1 MIQNFL
7 TVFSQVMTLFLL
19 MALGFVFNKT
29 GKLNREICKALSDII
44 VVFVAPCVIIKSFI
58 RDYNLNM
65 LKNLLI
71 AILLSC
77 VLHILM
83 IVISKMA
90 FREDEGKKRR
100 VLTFASVFSNAGF
113 ISIPLQ
119 EAILGTDGVFYGAAY
134 LAIFNIFLWSF
145 GIVEMSG
152 DKSLIT
158 PKKLLVSPGI
168 IGILIGVIL
177 FAFSIKPP
185 MVITSVIGHI
195 SALNLPIPMFI
206 VGYYIAE
213 TDIFR
218 AIKNSKLYL
227 CLFLRLILYPIA
239 ALLLFKLLNIDNML
253 AVSLILSV
261 CAPVG
266 ATATM
271 FSEKFDGDTA
281 LSVELVSISTLF
293 SLITMPIITAFCQTI
308 F

>member
-7 TVFSQVMTLFLL
+7 TVFGQVMILFLL

-29 GKLNREICKALSDII
+29 GKLNRETCKALSDII

-58 RDYNLNM
+58 RDYNPDM
-65 LKNLLI
+65 LKNLII
-71 AILLSC
+71 AIVLSAI
-77 VLHILM
+77 LHIAM
-83 IVISKMA
+83 IVISKLA
-90 FREDEGKKRR
+90 FCKDEDKKRR

-113 ISIPLQ
+113 IALPLQ

-134 LAIFNIFLWSF
+134 VAVFNIVLWSF

-158 PKKLLVSPGI
+158 PKKLLISPGI
-168 IGILIGVIL
+168 IGVVVGVIL
-177 FAFSIKPP
+177 FVFSIKPP

-195 SALNLPIPMFI
+195 SALNLPIPMFV
-206 VGYYIAE
+206 VGYYLAQ
-213 TDIFR
+213 TDIFK
-218 AIKNSKLYL
+218 ALKNSKLYL
-227 CLFLRLILYPIA
+227 CLFLRLILYPIG
-239 ALLLFKLLNIDNML
+239 ALFVLKLLNIDSTL
-253 AVSLILSV
+253 AVSLILGV

-293 SLITMPIITAFCQTI
+293 SMLTMPLITAFSQTI

>member
-1 MIQNFL
+1 MIQNFM
-7 TVFSQVMTLFLL
+7 TVFGQVMVLFLL
-19 MALGFVFNKT
+19 MGLGVILNKT
-29 GKLNREICKALSDII
+29 GRLNREICKALSDIV

>member
-7 TVFSQVMTLFLL
+7 TVFGQVMILFLL

-29 GKLNREICKALSDII
+29 GKLNRETCKALSDII

-58 RDYNLNM
+58 RDYNLDM
-65 LKNLLI
+65 LKNLI
-71 AILLSC
+71 ISIVLSA
-77 VLHILM
+77 VLHIAM
-83 IVISKMA
+83 IFISKLV
-90 FREDEGKKRR
+90 FCKDEDKKRR

-113 ISIPLQ
+113 IALPLQ

-134 LAIFNIFLWSF
+134 VAVFNIVLWSF

-158 PKKLLVSPGI
+158 PKKLLISPGI
-168 IGILIGVIL
+168 IGVVVGVIL
-177 FAFSIKPP
+177 FVFSIKPP

-195 SALNLPIPMFI
+195 SALNLPIPMFV
-206 VGYYIAE
+206 VGYYLAQ
-213 TDIFR
+213 TDIFK
-218 AIKNSKLYL
+218 ALKNSKLYL

-239 ALLLFKLLNIDNML
+239 ALFVLKFLNIDSTL
-253 AVSLILSV
+253 AVSLILGV

-293 SLITMPIITAFCQTI
+293 SLLTMPLITAFSQTI

>member
-7 TVFSQVMTLFLL
+7 TVFGQVMILFLL

-29 GKLNREICKALSDII
+29 GKLNRETCKALSDII

-58 RDYNLNM
+58 RDYNPDM
-65 LKNLLI
+65 LKNLII
-71 AILLSC
+71 AIALSA
-77 VLHILM
+77 VLHIGM
-83 IVISKMA
+83 IIISKLV
-90 FREDEGKKRR
+90 FCKDEDKKRR

-113 ISIPLQ
+113 IALPLQ

-134 LAIFNIFLWSF
+134 VAVFNIVLWSF

-158 PKKLLVSPGI
+158 PKKLLISPGI
-168 IGILIGVIL
+168 IGVVVGVIL
-177 FAFSIKPP
+177 FVFSIKPP

-195 SALNLPIPMFI
+195 SALNLPIPMFV
-206 VGYYIAE
+206 VGYYLAQ
-213 TDIFR
+213 TDIFK
-218 AIKNSKLYL
+218 ALKNSKLYL
-227 CLFLRLILYPIA
+227 CLLLRLILYPIV
-239 ALLLFKLLNIDNML
+239 ALFALKLLNIDSTL
-253 AVSLILSV
+253 VVSLILAV

-293 SLITMPIITAFCQTI
+293 SMLTMPLITAFSQTI